1 MIILI
6 LALISL
12 TIVVINHRSQFSL
25 GWLFKKEEPQPKLVN
40 QWNRRANGQFKRKI
54 PVKRMGQ
61 VTYYFYL

>member
-12 TIVVINHRSQFSL
+12 TVVVINHRSQFSL
-25 GWLFKKEEPQPKLVN
+25 GWLFKKEAEPKLVN
-40 QWNRRANGQFKRKI
+40 QWDRRANGQFKRKI